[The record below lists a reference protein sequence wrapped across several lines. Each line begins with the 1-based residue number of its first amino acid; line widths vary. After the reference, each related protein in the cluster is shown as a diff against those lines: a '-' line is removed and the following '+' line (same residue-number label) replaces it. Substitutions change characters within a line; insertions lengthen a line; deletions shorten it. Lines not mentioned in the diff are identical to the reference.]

1 MNIFRIGFLLAG
13 VANVGGIL
21 IFSKLFTNTA
31 MTEASPMVMSSF
43 GQLMIIVWGFAYIS
57 VMNSYESVPWLSL
70 LFTIEKLI
78 YVITWII
85 WFQNN
90 DLTLLYTKDFFAG
103 MFYTVYGLNDF
114 ISMLFFGWTF
124 WVTRNLKKD

>member
-21 IFSKLFTNTA
+21 FFSKLFTNTA
-31 MTEASPMVMSSF
+31 MAEASPMVMSSF

-78 YVITWII
+78 YVTTWVV

-114 ISMLFFGWTF
+114 LSMLFFGWTF
-124 WVTRNLKKD
+124 WVTRKVKG